1 MLSTDEIVGLSS
13 AFLAALSF
21 GSYGVPMKG
30 EAATRVDVDP
40 LVFQSYK
47 AFTVLLTSTL
57 LILINN
63 VFADDYD
70 RDGKS
75 YDNINYHD
83 NPSRYW
89 EFQKWTFEDFTP
101 WAFVSAMMWVPGGT
115 AGVYAIRRAGL
126 AISVGIWSC
135 VIVMLSFVW
144 GVLIFHEKQRGGV
157 IGGVWAMVVL
167 CGGLYGIAYF
177 SSGEAKRKN
186 HDGNHGNL
194 PPPCETTMLL
204 EKQNDSTMEGGE
216 ADVDPLDFETYPHCG
231 APPHSHQTIHLTFS
245 SFIGNDNK
253 SGNRHQHFTL
263 HVSKYHLGILMAVLN
278 GVLAATIMVPLH
290 YAPPN
295 TTHGVGYSMSFGF
308 AAMIVVIVFWFFRF
322 LYHAVRIFAGC
333 SQCNVQVILQSCSQ
347 AYDTLPSFHIN
358 DMWRPGLLA
367 GLLYSIGNLC
377 GIVSIQ
383 KLGNFMGYSLNQ
395 TSMIVSGL
403 WGIFYYREIPGMW
416 NIIGFLSSAFVVM
429 VGILLLGHEH
439 VG

>member
-126 AISVGIWSC
+126 GAIMVFFFFKEVRMPLANHLYLFRQSNPAISVGIWSC

-231 APPHSHQTIHLTFS
+231 
-245 SFIGNDNK
+245 
-253 SGNRHQHFTL
+253 
-263 HVSKYHLGILMAVLN
+263 
-278 GVLAATIMVPLH
+278 
-290 YAPPN
+290 
-295 TTHGVGYSMSFGF
+295 
-308 AAMIVVIVFWFFRF
+308 
-322 LYHAVRIFAGC
+322 
-333 SQCNVQVILQSCSQ
+333 
-347 AYDTLPSFHIN
+347 
-358 DMWRPGLLA
+358 
-367 GLLYSIGNLC
+367 
-377 GIVSIQ
+377 
-383 KLGNFMGYSLNQ
+383 
-395 TSMIVSGL
+395 
-403 WGIFYYREIPGMW
+403 E
-416 NIIGFLSSAFVVM
+416 
-429 VGILLLGHEH
+429 
-439 VG
+439 